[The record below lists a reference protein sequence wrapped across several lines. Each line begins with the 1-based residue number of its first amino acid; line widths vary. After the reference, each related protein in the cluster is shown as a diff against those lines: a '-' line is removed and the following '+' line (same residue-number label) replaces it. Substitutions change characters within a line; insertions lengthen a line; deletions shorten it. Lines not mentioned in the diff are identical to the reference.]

1 MNKETLTN
9 IYGVMM
15 CVNTD
20 SVNPPKTPNF
30 TPGYIKYFTQEWN
43 AITAKLKRYPGLK
56 NVPLVPE
63 DRSNE
68 KMKRIRI

>member
-15 CVNTD
+15 YVDTD
-20 SVNPPKTPNF
+20 SVKPPKTPNY
-30 TPGYIKYFTQEWN
+30 TPGYIKYFKQEWD

-63 DRSNE
+63 ERSRE
-68 KMKRIRI
+68 RIKRVII

>member
-15 CVNTD
+15 YADTD
-20 SVNPPKTPNF
+20 SVKPPKTPNF
-30 TPGYIKYFTQEWN
+30 TPAYIKYFAQEWN

-63 DRSNE
+63 DRSHE
-68 KMKRIRI
+68 KMKRIKI